1 MGEQYAEGMSASLHP
16 FDEYRAHVDAVSTLL
31 NLSDAERECLVTPNN
46 IEHRTL
52 QVTHAGEEVALP
64 AYRVQFNNARGPY
77 KGGIRFHPKADEDEV
92 KALSAMMA
100 IKCAI
105 VGVPLG
111 GGKGGVMFN
120 PKEYSS
126 EEIDAVARAYATAFF
141 EVLGPDKDI
150 PAPDVYTNAHLMGVM
165 LDAYEARAQKNL
177 PATFT
182 GKPLSLGGIPGRDTA
197 TAFGGVVVLNAYIQE
212 KNLQPQ
218 DVRVA
223 VHGFGNAGATVAS
236 LLHEHGYRIVGAADS
251 QGSIQSQEGLDPKRL
266 EKIKKDGGSLRDL
279 CDDNDVQCGE
289 PDAVLTM
296 DADVVIPAALD
307 GVITESIAEKMRA
320 HTILELANGPTT
332 AAGAAILKERG
343 IAVLPDILANA
354 GGVTAS
360 YLEWIASRTGEI
372 MTRESVNQRLTD
384 VMLEAWQVVSRFAY
398 QKQTTFRT
406 AAFAVGAERIIE
418 AERARGRIS

>member
-1 MGEQYAEGMSASLHP
+1 MNATLHP
-16 FDEYRAHVDAVSTLL
+16 FDEYCAHIESAAALL
-31 NLSDAERECLVTPNN
+31 KLSEAERMCLLTPNT
-46 IEHRTL
+46 IEHRML
-52 QVTHAGEEVALP
+52 QVMHDGEEVSLP

-126 EEIDAVARAYATAFF
+126 DEIDAVARAYASAFF
-141 EVLGPDKDI
+141 DVLGPDKDI
-150 PAPDVYTNAHLMGVM
+150 PAPDVYTNARLMGVM

-197 TAFGGVVVLNAYIQE
+197 TAFGGVVVLNAYIKE
-212 KNLQPQ
+212 KGLNPQ
-218 DVRVA
+218 NVRVT
-223 VHGFGNAGATVAS
+223 VHGFGNAGATAAC
-236 LLHEHGYRIVGAADS
+236 LLHEQGYCIVGAADS
-251 QGSIQSQEGLDPKRL
+251 QGSVQCKSGLDPKRL
-266 EKIKKDGGSLRDL
+266 EKIKKEGGSLHDL
-279 CDDNDVQCGE
+279 CDDDDIQCGE
-289 PDAVLTM
+289 PDAILTM
-296 DADVVIPAALD
+296 DADILIPAALD
-307 GVITESIAEKMRA
+307 GVINDTVAQEMRV
-320 HTILELANGPTT
+320 HTVLELANGPTT
-332 AAGAAILKERG
+332 AAGDAVLKERN
-343 IAVLPDILANA
+343 IVVLPDILANA

-384 VMLEAWQVVSRFAY
+384 VMTEAWQVVSRFAY
-398 QKQTTFRT
+398 KHETSFRT
-406 AAFAVGAERIIE
+406 AAFAVGVERIIE
-418 AERARGRIS
+418 AERARGRINKLRT

>member
-1 MGEQYAEGMSASLHP
+1 MNSPLHP
-16 FDEYRAHVDAVSTLL
+16 FDEYCAHVDAVSTLL
-31 NLSDAERECLVTPNN
+31 NLSDAERVCLVTPNN

-120 PKEYSS
+120 PKEYST

-141 EVLGPDKDI
+141 DVLGPDKDI
-150 PAPDVYTNAHLMGVM
+150 PAPDVYTNARLMGVM
-165 LDAYEARAQKNL
+165 LDAYEARAEKNL

-197 TAFGGVVVLNAYIQE
+197 TAFGGVVVLNAYMQE

-236 LLHEHGYRIVGAADS
+236 LLHEQGYCIVGAADS
-251 QGSIQSQEGLDPKRL
+251 QGSVQNQEGLDPKRL
-266 EKIKKDGGSLRDL
+266 EKAKREGMSLHDACKDEH
-279 CDDNDVQCGE
+279 DVQCGE

-307 GVITESIAEKMRA
+307 GVITKSIAEKMRA
-320 HTILELANGPTT
+320 HTVLELANGPTT
-332 AAGAAILKERG
+332 GAGDAVLKERDV
-343 IAVLPDILANA
+343 AVLPDILVNA
-354 GGVTAS
+354 GGVTVS
-360 YLEWIASRTGEI
+360 YLEWIASRTGER
-372 MTRESVNQRLTD
+372 MARESVNQRLTD
-384 VMLEAWQVVSRFAY
+384 MMLEAWQVVSRFAY
-398 QKQTTFRT
+398 KNETTFRT